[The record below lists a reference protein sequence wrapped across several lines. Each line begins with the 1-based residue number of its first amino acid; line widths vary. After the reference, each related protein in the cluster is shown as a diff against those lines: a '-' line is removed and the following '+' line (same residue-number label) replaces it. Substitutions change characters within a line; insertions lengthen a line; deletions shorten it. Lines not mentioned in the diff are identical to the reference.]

1 MCKATAK
8 PSRLVWLAYTSHE
21 CYCVPC
27 VCVARL
33 SKIIK
38 VLTKLMIK
46 YYVFDYLYIDYIL
59 SNNHYIDYV
68 LTNMYIIII

>member
-1 MCKATAK
+1 MNATVYLVCMCVADTAQQ
-8 PSRLVWLAYTSHE
+8 SCL
-21 CYCVPC
+21 
-27 VCVARL
+27 VARL